1 MKRCKSHSKR
11 RTIVPDSHVINEV
24 QNVLRGR
31 IFHGD
36 IPPDLH
42 GLEEQKR

>member
-1 MKRCKSHSKR
+1 MKRSKSHSKR
-11 RTIVPDSHVINEV
+11 RTYVPDPHVINEV
-24 QNVLRGR
+24 QSVLRGR